1 MRINKTAI
9 LLWAAG
15 SFSFSAA
22 NADVSVVTS
31 IKPVHSLVSGVMEGV
46 GTPTVIIEGAGSP
59 HTYSLKPSQARQ
71 LQDAD
76 LVFWMGDELETF
88 LEGPIKNIAKS
99 ATSIKLIDSHGLKKI
114 KFREGGMFDAHDDH
128 DDHGGHDDHGHGEHA
143 FEWAGVFELSAGTY
157 NWTFAK
163 VDGDYADPA
172 MKMVILKSGD
182 IEASEE
188 MAETLMSSEK
198 AESKKSGNKLVAGEM
213 AYALNFDASKNTTT
227 FPVEISSGGK
237 FTFFTEHMPFEFE
250 ANEHFFKDAS
260 GNDVEP
266 IAQEPDADHHGHDD
280 HGHDKHAKDDHDD
293 HGHDKHAKD
302 DHDDHGHDKHAKDD
316 HDDHG
321 HDKHAKGG
329 HDDHGHGEFDPH
341 VWLDPIN
348 AKAIVHEIEEAL
360 VKVDPKNAKKYEAN
374 ADRIAKEMDK
384 LVEELREQLKP
395 VQEKG
400 FIVFHDAYQYF
411 EQRFGVSAIGSITVS
426 PEVMPGAERVSEL
439 RKKIMDLSA
448 TCVFS
453 EPQFEPKL
461 VKTLVEGTGAR
472 TGVLDP
478 LGASLTKGPDL
489 YSQLVREMASSL
501 KNCLSAKG

>member
-1 MRINKTAI
+1 MRANKTATI
-9 LLWAAG
+9 IWALSSLG
-15 SFSFSAA
+15 VSAA

-31 IKPVHSLVSGVMEGV
+31 IKPVHSLVSNVMQGV
-46 GTPTVIIEGAGSP
+46 GSPTVIIEGAGSP
-59 HTYSLKPSQARQ
+59 HTYSLKPSQAKQ

-88 LEGPIKNIAKS
+88 LEGPIQNIAKN
-99 ATSIKLIDSHGLKKI
+99 AKSIKLIESHGLKKI
-114 KFREGGMFDAHDDH
+114 KFREGGMFDEHDDH
-128 DDHGGHDDHGHGEHA
+128 NDHGDHDDHGHGEHA
-143 FEWAGVFELSAGTY
+143 FEWAGVFDLPAGSY

-163 VDGDYADPA
+163 VNGDYADPA
-172 MKMVILKSGD
+172 MRTVILKSGD

-188 MAETLMSSEK
+188 K
-198 AESKKSGNKLVAGEM
+198 AEALLSSDDTKTKQHDDKLVAGEV
-213 AYALNFDASKNTTT
+213 AYVLSFDEAKKTTT
-227 FPVEISSGGK
+227 FKVEIEADGQ
-237 FTFFTEHMPFEFE
+237 FAFFTEHMPFEFE
-250 ANEHFFKDAS
+250 DKEHFFRDAS

-266 IAQEPDADHHGHDD
+266 IAQEPDTDNHAHGHDD
-280 HGHDKHAKDDHDD
+280 HGHDKHAKDN
-293 HGHDKHAKD
+293 
-302 DHDDHGHDKHAKDD
+302 
-316 HDDHG
+316 
-321 HDKHAKGG
+321 

-360 VKVDPKNAKKYEAN
+360 VKADPKNAKKYEAN
-374 ADRIAKEMDK
+374 ADRIAEDLDQ
-384 LVEELREQLKP
+384 LVRELRAQLEP

-426 PEVMPGAERVSEL
+426 PEVMPGAERVSDL
-439 RKKIMDLSA
+439 RNKIRDLKA

-461 VKTLVEGTGAR
+461 VKTLVEGTGAQ

-489 YSQLVREMASSL
+489 YFQLVREMAHSL
-501 KNCLSAKG
+501 KECLSAKS

>member
-1 MRINKTAI
+1 MRVNKTAI
-9 LLWAAG
+9 LLWAIS

-46 GTPTVIIEGAGSP
+46 GSPIVIIEGAGSP

-71 LQDAD
+71 LQNAD

-88 LEGPIKNIAKS
+88 LEGPIKNIAKR
-99 ATSIKLIDSHGLKKI
+99 AKSIKLIDSHGLKKI
-114 KFREGGMFDAHDDH
+114 KFREGGMFEGHDDH
-128 DDHGGHDDHGHGEHA
+128 DDHG
-143 FEWAGVFELSAGTY
+143 
-157 NWTFAK
+157 
-163 VDGDYADPA
+163 
-172 MKMVILKSGD
+172 
-182 IEASEE
+182 
-188 MAETLMSSEK
+188 
-198 AESKKSGNKLVAGEM
+198 
-213 AYALNFDASKNTTT
+213 
-227 FPVEISSGGK
+227 
-237 FTFFTEHMPFEFE
+237 
-250 ANEHFFKDAS
+250 
-260 GNDVEP
+260 
-266 IAQEPDADHHGHDD
+266 GHDD

-316 HDDHG
+316 
-321 HDKHAKGG
+321 

-439 RKKIMDLSA
+439 RKKITDLSA

-489 YSQLVREMASSL
+489 YSQLIREMASSL
-501 KNCLSAKG
+501 KDCLSAKS

>member
-1 MRINKTAI
+1 
-9 LLWAAG
+9 
-15 SFSFSAA
+15 
-22 NADVSVVTS
+22 
-31 IKPVHSLVSGVMEGV
+31 
-46 GTPTVIIEGAGSP
+46 
-59 HTYSLKPSQARQ
+59 
-71 LQDAD
+71 
-76 LVFWMGDELETF
+76 
-88 LEGPIKNIAKS
+88 
-99 ATSIKLIDSHGLKKI
+99 
-114 KFREGGMFDAHDDH
+114 
-128 DDHGGHDDHGHGEHA
+128 
-143 FEWAGVFELSAGTY
+143 
-157 NWTFAK
+157 
-163 VDGDYADPA
+163 
-172 MKMVILKSGD
+172 
-182 IEASEE
+182 
-188 MAETLMSSEK
+188 
-198 AESKKSGNKLVAGEM
+198 
-213 AYALNFDASKNTTT
+213 
-227 FPVEISSGGK
+227 
-237 FTFFTEHMPFEFE
+237 MPFEFE
-250 ANEHFFKDAS
+250 DKEHFFKDAS
-260 GNDVEP
+260 GNNVEP
-266 IAQEPDADHHGHDD
+266 VAQEPDTDNHAHGHE
-280 HGHDKHAKDDHDD
+280 KHAKDDHDD
-293 HGHDKHAKD
+293 HGKEKHAKD
-302 DHDDHGHDKHAKDD
+302 D
-316 HDDHG
+316 
-321 HDKHAKGG
+321 

-489 YSQLVREMASSL
+489 YSQLVREMARSL
-501 KNCLSAKG
+501 KDCLSAKG

>member
-1 MRINKTAI
+1 MRVNKTAI
-9 LLWAAG
+9 LLWAIS
-15 SFSFSAA
+15 SFTFSAA

-46 GTPTVIIEGAGSP
+46 SSPIVIIEGAGSP

-99 ATSIKLIDSHGLKKI
+99 AKSIKLIDSHGLKKI
-114 KFREGGMFDAHDDH
+114 KFREGGMFEEHDDH
-128 DDHGGHDDHGHGEHA
+128 DDHG
-143 FEWAGVFELSAGTY
+143 
-157 NWTFAK
+157 
-163 VDGDYADPA
+163 
-172 MKMVILKSGD
+172 
-182 IEASEE
+182 
-188 MAETLMSSEK
+188 
-198 AESKKSGNKLVAGEM
+198 
-213 AYALNFDASKNTTT
+213 
-227 FPVEISSGGK
+227 
-237 FTFFTEHMPFEFE
+237 
-250 ANEHFFKDAS
+250 
-260 GNDVEP
+260 
-266 IAQEPDADHHGHDD
+266 GHDD

-302 DHDDHGHDKHAKDD
+302 DHDDHGH
-316 HDDHG
+316 
-321 HDKHAKGG
+321 
-329 HDDHGHGEFDPH
+329 GEFDPH

-360 VKVDPKNAKKYEAN
+360 IKVDPKNAKKYEAN

-384 LVEELREQLKP
+384 LVEDLREQLKP

-426 PEVMPGAERVSEL
+426 PEIMPGAERVSEL
-439 RKKIMDLSA
+439 RKKIVDLSA

-489 YSQLVREMASSL
+489 YSQLVREMARSL
-501 KNCLSAKG
+501 KDCLSAKG